1 MKKLITNF
9 YDIRNDEWKQVL
21 LIFSLHFIL
30 MVILY
35 FLKPARDSLFLT
47 ENGPSELPFVY
58 ILLAVVSIPISQ
70 VLSDMMSRYPIR
82 TVLIWTLGFLLMN
95 LLLLRW
101 LFRLQMDWIFM
112 AFYVWVGIFGILVIS
127 LFWILANSVFKP
139 AQSKRIFPFL
149 TLGAILG
156 AIAGSEASSITV
168 EWFGLSTENLLY
180 VCMFLLLPAIVFI
193 YFIQG
198 ESQKT
203 DKKKKT
209 DKQSKQIESFTKA
222 VKHVGQSKYQLAIAA
237 IIGLTMITTT
247 FTDYQFKAIAFEV
260 YPEKSDLTSF
270 MGTFYAG
277 VSLASLGIQVL
288 LSSQI
293 IKKLGLTG
301 AVLSRPAGMMI
312 GAILMVIEPVLA
324 SVVILNGFDGATRY
338 SIDKTGRELLFLP
351 LPQHIKEQTKVF
363 IDIFVDRFSRGIGG
377 VLLLG
382 FIVLLNWSPYMLTY
396 MVIALLLIW
405 IMLGIKV
412 KRGYV
417 DKFRHSVQKQLIGT
431 DSLAIDLNESSIYSV
446 FRESLK
452 SEDSTQLLHTLH
464 LLDNS
469 NTEKIAEDLKPLL
482 KYDNSEIR
490 LKALKLLQNNE
501 RHDFSQEVMAL
512 LEDEEPEIRL
522 EAIYYLCQHS
532 KEDPTAV
539 IKSYLEKDDLK
550 LKSAAFGCA
559 SKHGDSAVDLVDTD
573 FFEKLMSQTGK
584 DAIVIKAQIADA
596 LGYIED
602 DSISRKYLSK
612 LLEDEHP
619 SVVRKT
625 ITSMGRLQNDRFIP
639 LLIEK
644 MQDFKYRFEIRKAL
658 SEYGK
663 DRLLLYKDRFFD
675 ENLSDQVHK
684 SIPGIFAYVDD
695 QASVNHLLE
704 MLDTDRPDVRYHV
717 IKALNKL
724 HRENPSL
731 NVDDSIVQKR
741 IHGEALNYFKL
752 LNIRQIQ
759 PGNLPNQILL
769 RAITEKMEQT
779 KERIFRLLG
788 LIYPTQD
795 IYGSYLT
802 LQSISSVKRSAAIEF
817 LDNILR
823 DKDHRLVFPI
833 VDDRDDDK
841 KIKIGRDMF
850 ELTEKRYDEGILQ
863 LIEGDDLWLKV
874 CAIYS
879 VSSQCPQNLQ
889 IKVKEAI
896 QSSNEMIRETAELVQ
911 KRNSKKQNS

>member
-1 MKKLITNF
+1 MIAKF
-9 YDIRNDEWKQVL
+9 YDVRKDEWQQVL
-21 LIFSLHFIL
+21 LMFGLHFIL

-47 ENGPSELPFVY
+47 ENGPNELPFVY
-58 ILLAVVSIPISQ
+58 ILLAVVSIPISR
-70 VLSDMMSRYPIR
+70 VLSGIMSRYPIR
-82 TVLIWTLGFLLMN
+82 NVLIWILAFLLMN

-101 LFRLQMDWIFM
+101 LFLLQMDWIFM

-168 EWFGLSTENLLY
+168 EWVGLSTENLLY
-180 VCMFLLLPAIVFI
+180 VCIVLLIPAIVII
-193 YFIQG
+193 YFSPD
-198 ESQKT
+198 ESQKG
-203 DKKKKT
+203 DIKKKT
-209 DKQSKQIESFTKA
+209 GKQKKQIGSFTKA
-222 VKHVGQSKYQLAIAA
+222 VKQIGQSKYQLTIAT

-260 YPEKSDLTSF
+260 YSEKSELTSF

-293 IKKLGLTG
+293 IKKMGLTG

-351 LPQHIKEQTKVF
+351 LSQHIKEQTKVF

-377 VLLLG
+377 LFLLG
-382 FIVLLNWSPYMLTY
+382 FVFILNWSPYMLTY
-396 MVIALLLIW
+396 IVVVLLVVW
-405 IMLGIKV
+405 ILLGIKA

-417 DKFRHSVQKQLIGT
+417 DKFRTSVQKQLIGT
-431 DSLAIDLNESSIYSV
+431 DSLALDLNESSIYSV

-452 SEDSTQLLHTLH
+452 SDDSTQLLHTLH
-464 LLDNS
+464 LLDKS
-469 NTEKIAEDLKPLL
+469 NAEKIAKDLKPLL
-482 KYDNSEIR
+482 KHDKQEVK
-490 LKALKLLQNNE
+490 LKTLQLLQ
-501 RHDFSQEVMAL
+501 HVKSYDFSEEILEL

-532 KEDPTAV
+532 KEDPNAV
-539 IKSYLEKDDLK
+539 IKSYLEKDDYK

-559 SKHGDSAVDLVDTD
+559 SKHGGAASDLVDED
-573 FFEKLMSQTGK
+573 FFETLLSQDGK
-584 DAIVIKAQIADA
+584 DSVVIKAQIAEA
-596 LGYIED
+596 LGYIEN

-612 LLEDEHP
+612 LLQDNHP

-625 ITSMGRLQNDRFIP
+625 ISSMGRLQNDRFIP

-644 MQDFKYRFEIRKAL
+644 MQDPDYRIEIKKAL

-663 DRLLLYKDRFFD
+663 DRLVLYKDRFFD
-675 ENLSDQVHK
+675 KSSGDQIRK
-684 SIPGIFAYVDD
+684 SIPGIFAYVNDIT
-695 QASVNHLLE
+695 SVNHLLE
-704 MLDTDRPDVRYHV
+704 MLDINRPDIRYHV

-724 HRENPSL
+724 HRETPSL
-731 NVDDSIVQKR
+731 TIDGTIIRKR
-741 IHGEALNYFKL
+741 INDEVLNYFKL
-752 LNIRQIQ
+752 LNIKQIQ
-759 PGNLPNQILL
+759 PVHLTSRILV
-769 RAITEKMEQT
+769 RALQEKMEQT
-779 KERIFRLLG
+779 RERIFRLLG
-788 LIYPTQD
+788 LIYHTQD
-795 IYGSYLT
+795 IYGAYLT
-802 LQSISSVKRSAAIEF
+802 LQSMSSDKRSTAIEF

-823 DKDHRLVFPI
+823 EKDHKLIFPV
-833 VDDRDDDK
+833 VDDLDDDE
-841 KIKIGRDMF
+841 KIRVGRELF
-850 ELTEKRYDEGILQ
+850 ELSEMRYDEGIFQ
-863 LIEGDDLWLKV
+863 LMNADDLWLKV

-879 VSSQCPQNLQ
+879 VSPQCPEYLHEKVNEATRSP
-889 IKVKEAI
+889 IK
-896 QSSNEMIRETAELVQ
+896 MIRETAELVQ
-911 KRNSKKQNS
+911 KR